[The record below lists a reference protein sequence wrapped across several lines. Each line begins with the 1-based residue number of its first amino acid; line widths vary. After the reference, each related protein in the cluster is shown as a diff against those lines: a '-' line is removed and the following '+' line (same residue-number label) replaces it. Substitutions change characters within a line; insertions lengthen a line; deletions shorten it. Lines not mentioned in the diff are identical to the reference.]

1 MRGSLPTAST
11 NSWSVTLLW
20 MTCCEL
26 QSIGIPTW
34 PARDMGAALSCCA
47 AAAATTRIVKRAKKS
62 AFFIGVTSQCSRDL
76 YKRGSVFKFF
86 DHVRRPDPGACER
99 LLAVRRRRAA
109 HVAFH
114 VCQPRAARAAANVS
128 TAGAGR
134 KIFQPDGTH
143 FVHLWRIVPDSKK
156 FFLTQV
162 AGGQRELHA
171 REHICV
177 RRDVAGGMPRAAGRA
192 LHFAVVGRRE
202 GGTVFVCIA
211 ADQFRRAHQFFQFVC

>member
-34 PARDMGAALSCCA
+34 PARDIGAALSCCA
-47 AAAATTRIVKRAKKS
+47 AAAATTRVVKRAKKS

-86 DHVRRPDPGACER
+86 DHVRRPDAGARER

-114 VCQPRAARAAANVS
+114 ISQ
-128 TAGAGR
+128 AGA
-134 KIFQPDGTH
+134 
-143 FVHLWRIVPDSKK
+143 
-156 FFLTQV
+156 
-162 AGGQRELHA
+162 AGASAH
-171 REHICV
+171 
-177 RRDVAGGMPRAAGRA
+177 MPAAG
-192 LHFAVVGRRE
+192 
-202 GGTVFVCIA
+202 
-211 ADQFRRAHQFFQFVC
+211 